1 MTWTQLVVDEFWL
14 FVSLVFLGPL
24 LTGGIAY
31 YVAMRPSMIAWLDP
45 KLFSPTYLGALTLP
59 FSLFLAFMIGDIW
72 NRETHYAQTV
82 LEEAQS
88 IDAMLD
94 LTGVCGQPC
103 QGVDDALRT
112 YARNLSA
119 NEWNQGWVE
128 PAPVVVAAMDS
139 VVVAIAQAE
148 AQGAAAPHI
157 RSALM
162 AGKAELRRLRT
173 DRYFI
178 LHADLAPHRGFVVV
192 LLGILSQIG
201 LAALHIGRRQQ
212 LIVSLLTFSLAFSVT
227 LAYTATLAWP
237 TVDESIIPAEE
248 LQRILSLPEAPL
260 RDTEPVRD
268 LGPAV
273 QKPTAMP

>member
-1 MTWTQLVVDEFWL
+1 MTWTQLVIDEFWL

-31 YVAMRPSMIAWLDP
+31 WVAMRPGVIGWLDP

-72 NRETHYAQTV
+72 TRQTHYAQTV
-82 LEEAQS
+82 LEEAQG

-94 LTGVCGQPC
+94 LAGVCGSPC
-103 QGVDDALRT
+103 QGVDGALRI
-112 YARNLSA
+112 YARSLSES
-119 NEWNQGWVE
+119 EWKQGWVE
-128 PAPVVVAAMDS
+128 PAPVVLAALDNVVAA
-139 VVVAIAQAE
+139 ITHIE
-148 AQGAAAPHI
+148 TQGNVAPHI

-162 AGKAELRRLRT
+162 MGKAELRRLRT

-178 LHADLAPHRGFVVV
+178 LHAVLAPHRGMVVV

-201 LAALHIGRRQQ
+201 LAALHIGRRPQ
-212 LIVSLLTFSLAFSVT
+212 LIVSLLTFSIAFSVT

-237 TVDESIIPAEE
+237 TVDKSIIPIEE
-248 LQRILSLPEAPL
+248 LQRILRPGMGDA
-260 RDTEPVRD
+260 
-268 LGPAV
+268 GPAA